1 MAGFGITNDGTLGRE
16 LFYQAKGY
24 TVTTCYNQATDNIYA
39 GGFSFA
45 QFEAEIDAGRPVML
59 NLNGHTIVGVG
70 YDSSSN
76 TVYLHDTWDYD
87 TNTMTWGGSY
97 AGMALQS
104 VSIVNLQRPTGPKFY
119 PVTPCRVVDTRVPVD
134 PAVVKRGTFADAE
147 VRAYTLSASTD
158 CLGLPADAKAWS
170 LNIELRPSSQAAYLL
185 AFPDGVTQPAVST
198 LVAWPDR
205 WRVNNAIVPAGSGAT
220 FDVYCQY
227 AGNVVIDVNGYFK

>member
-1 MAGFGITNDGTLGRE
+1 
-16 LFYQAKGY
+16 
-24 TVTTCYNQATDNIYA
+24 
-39 GGFSFA
+39 
-45 QFEAEIDAGRPVML
+45 ML

-76 TVYLHDTWDYD
+76 TVYLHDTWNYN
-87 TNTMTWGGSY
+87 TYTMTWGGSY
-97 AGMALQS
+97 WGMALQS

-185 AFPDGVTQPAVST
+185 AFPDGVTQPAVAT

-205 WRVNNAIVPAGSGAT
+205 WRVNNSIVPAGSGGT

>member
-1 MAGFGITNDGTLGRE
+1 
-16 LFYQAKGY
+16 
-24 TVTTCYNQATDNIYA
+24 
-39 GGFSFA
+39 
-45 QFEAEIDAGRPVML
+45 ML

-76 TVYLHDTWDYD
+76 TVYLHDTWNLD

-97 AGMALQS
+97 GGMALQS

-147 VRAYTLSASTD
+147 VRAYTLSESTD

-170 LNIELRPSSQAAYLL
+170 INIEFRPTGQAAYLL